1 MKKILQSLKVGT
13 KIRFDGDEGYIFG
26 MYDEYLVMCV
36 REIEDKGSR
45 YGKRYVNVLIYPKD
59 WEDIE
64 IEPDQYPTDHRNY
77 QGKTDDHPG
86 NDILPPIE
94 KR

>member
-1 MKKILQSLKVGT
+1 MH
-13 KIRFDGDEGYIFG
+13 
-26 MYDEYLVMCV
+26 DEYLVMCV

-45 YGKRYVNVLIYPKD
+45 YGKRYVNVLIYPSD

-77 QGKTDDHPG
+77 QGKTDDHPK
-86 NDILPPIE
+86 NDMLPPIE
-94 KR
+94 NDELKEHLVNLQVSRKLKQF

>member
-45 YGKRYVNVLIYPKD
+45 YGNCLLYTSPSPQDVEESRMPSSA
-59 WEDIE
+59 
-64 IEPDQYPTDHRNY
+64 
-77 QGKTDDHPG
+77 
-86 NDILPPIE
+86 
-94 KR
+94 

>member
-13 KIRFDGDEGYIFG
+13 RVRFKDDEGYISG
-26 MYDEYLVMCV
+26 VYDEYLTLCV

-45 YGKRYVNVLIYPKD
+45 YGKRFVNVLIYPSD

-64 IEPDQYPTDHRNY
+64 IDPEQYPTDHRNY

-86 NDILPPIE
+86 NDMLPPIE